1 MSSLHNRMNLLALA
15 NNPHKDDDEEESDEE
30 ERKPR
35 KRSSSKASSKASSR
49 ASSRDSRADSES
61 SIPMDEDAQTEDDL
75 KRKPTVT
82 QRFPA
87 TKGRPSATRKEIQTM
102 MKAIVGD
109 LGEGKTTEEVKTKYE
124 TLLNK
129 SLTLENTPLLVQD
142 GIKLREGYSVDDET
156 VSMNAILR
164 DLRLSTDGSEFVDWV
179 KVGSNDDLTKRLE
192 RVQIDILQTENTLKN
207 LKVAKKVLQY
217 HLAGRNDVDIC
228 ALDILLAIWK
238 KKMYELMA

>member
-15 NNPHKDDDEEESDEE
+15 NNPHKDDDDEEEESEE
-30 ERKPR
+30 ERQPR

-49 ASSRDSRADSES
+49 ASSRDSRADS
-61 SIPMDEDAQTEDDL
+61 IPMDEDAQTEDDL
-75 KRKPTVT
+75 KRKPTIT
-82 QRFPA
+82 QRFPS
-87 TKGRPSATRKEIQTM
+87 TKGRPTGTRKEIQTM

-228 ALDILLAIWK
+228 ALDILLDIWK
-238 KKMYELMA
+238 KKMIELMA

>member
-1 MSSLHNRMNLLALA
+1 MSSLHQRMNQLALT
-15 NNPHKDDDEEESDEE
+15 NNPHKDDDEEESEE
-30 ERKPR
+30 EEIQPR

-49 ASSRDSRADSES
+49 ASSRDSRADS
-61 SIPMDEDAQTEDDL
+61 IPMDEDAQTEDDL
-75 KRKPTVT
+75 KRKPTIT
-82 QRFPA
+82 QRFPS
-87 TKGRPSATRKEIQTM
+87 TKGRPTGTRKEIQTM

-129 SLTLENTPLLVQD
+129 SLTIENTPILIQD
-142 GIKLREGYSVDDET
+142 GIKLRESYAVDDET
-156 VSMNAILR
+156 ISMNSILR
-164 DLRLSTDGSEFVDWV
+164 DLRLSTDGAEFVDWV
-179 KVGSNDDLTKRLE
+179 KIGSNDDLNKKLE
-192 RVQIDILQTENTLKN
+192 QVQIDILQTENTLRN

-228 ALDILLAIWK
+228 ALDILIAIWK

>member
-1 MSSLHNRMNLLALA
+1 MSSLHHRMNQLALA
-15 NNPHKDDDEEESDEE
+15 NNPHVDRNDESDDDQQIN
-30 ERKPR
+30 R

-61 SIPMDEDAQTEDDL
+61 SIPMEEEEETDDL

-87 TKGRPSATRKEIQTM
+87 SKGRTSAIRKEVQTNV
-102 MKAIVGD
+102 KAIVGD
-109 LGEGKTTEEVKTKYE
+109 IITGMLIDEVKTKYE
-124 TLLNK
+124 SILKN
-129 SLTLENTPLLVQD
+129 SLTIENTPILIQD
-142 GIKLREGYSVDDET
+142 GIKLRESYAVDDET
-156 VSMNAILR
+156 ISMNSILR
-164 DLRLSTDGSEFVDWV
+164 DLRLSTDGAEFVDWV
-179 KVGSNDDLTKRLE
+179 KIGSNDDLNKKLE
-192 RVQIDILQTENTLKN
+192 QVQIDILQTENTLRN

-228 ALDILLAIWK
+228 ALDILIAIWK